1 MLDPYIDFPIKLAIC
16 YYIGMFWLLLLDIFG
31 TILSGDF
38 YIGRKLL
45 FLYDSYIELIEEDG
59 DDLLD
64 FNIIYSKFKK
74 GLIEDEWG

>member
-1 MLDPYIDFPIKLAIC
+1 M
-16 YYIGMFWLLLLDIFG
+16 LDIFG

-38 YIGRKLL
+38 YIGGKLL

-74 GLIEDEWG
+74 GLIEVNWR